1 MAVYSHQTLDPVL
14 YPAGLE
20 LQTNQSAVAWSAI
33 WAGAVVAIGVTL
45 ILMPLGSGFGL
56 TQASAWPGAGP
67 SPKEFTIGAG
77 IWLIVMQWI
86 SSLFGGYMFVGL
98 NDGQTPGDLPDIDG
112 VHAVVRFSTERDP
125 VSVPFRP
132 VSAILGAEMG
142 GLFDRTVVVA
152 RPQPRPGDV
161 VQITGG
167 KFTGFAAQVVRLE
180 KDKRIRLLFEIF
192 GRASEM
198 TEKLANVALL
208 S

>member
-1 MAVYSHQTLDPVL
+1 MNDVNAKYLKAYPGRPTSRAKGHKLTGGVQPGDEALTWYVVRAATRQEDRAEENLIDQGFVVYVPRMTRWVR
-14 YPAGLE
+14 GGR
-20 LQTNQSAVAWSAI
+20 TKRRVA
-33 WAGAVVAIGVTL
+33 
-45 ILMPLGSGFGL
+45 
-56 TQASAWPGAGP
+56 Q
-67 SPKEFTIGAG
+67 
-77 IWLIVMQWI
+77 
-86 SSLFGGYMFVGL
+86 SLFGGYMFVGL